1 MKDGYR
7 ILGSAYK
14 QGITEQEIHHVLS
27 EKNPTRRCYEM
38 HDDENGNAQD
48 MYVGCTGTRP
58 WPIEVGISYSADE
71 NIVFHASKVT
81 PQYEKLY
88 KAER

>member
-7 ILGSAYK
+7 ILESAYRH
-14 QGITEQEIHHVLS
+14 GITEQEIHYVLS
-27 EKNPTRRCYEM
+27 EKNPTRRFYEM
-38 HDDENGNAQD
+38 HDDENGIAQD
-48 MYVGCTGTRP
+48 MYVGHTGTRP
-58 WPIEVGISYSADE
+58 WPIEVGLTYSTDE

-81 PQYEKLY
+81 AKYEKLY